1 MLDPDAAIQAS
12 SWGAFQIM
20 GFHYAALGF
29 SSPQAFADM
38 MLTPEGQLD
47 VFARFIEVNP
57 PILDALRRHDWTAF
71 ALHYNGP
78 GQVDSYSGRLARAYQ
93 IFLEKA

>member
-38 MLTPEGQLD
+38 MLKPEG
-47 VFARFIEVNP
+47 
-57 PILDALRRHDWTAF
+57 
-71 ALHYNGP
+71 
-78 GQVDSYSGRLARAYQ
+78 
-93 IFLEKA
+93 